1 MKTIH
6 DLSTLSWTLTGYA
19 PDTWRFL
26 TGIDM
31 GAPCVSEVPP
41 LPARVPASVQTLLL
55 EGGVI
60 PDWNHDLASREA
72 EWVENRHWVFAT
84 TLPRAW
90 FESGANRRLHCA
102 GLDAAGWVCCNE
114 QLIGRFENGFV
125 EHDFD
130 LSVVSLKEENAL
142 QIIFD
147 LPPRWLGQFNFTSQ
161 IKDFKARFNYTWDWQ
176 PRLVQIGVW
185 DRVTLEVTDGHE
197 LKEMRCAMSPQGFT
211 LFGQTPD
218 QVEVRLED
226 GDNCLLNATVD
237 PAQLAAGAVFDGL
250 PVEAWWPNGEGA
262 QKTYQLTVRLPQ
274 VPNRK
279 CHVLRDTSD
288 WVVGDEWTRTLGFKD
303 VTWQACDDAPP
314 EADPW
319 ICVVNGRPVFLQG
332 VNWTPI
338 RPNYADLTTADYEL
352 RIKAYADMGCN
363 VLRVWGGAFLEKEIF
378 YDLCDRYGLL
388 VWQEFPF
395 SSSGID
401 NWPPEDPALI
411 EETRPLVRSYIA
423 RRQHHASLLCW
434 CGGNELQ
441 GAMDGSKIGSGIPT
455 PATHP
460 LLQMMAG
467 EAAALDPTRRF
478 LHTSPTGPRAQADAK
493 EYGQGLHWDIH
504 GPWRPEPKS
513 YWDNDDSLFRSEV
526 GAAGASPQ
534 DILAEYYAP
543 GSLLPLAEDN
553 PIWAR
558 FGFWIQ
564 DEGFRRDHGRSPND
578 LSEWI
583 TWSQQLQR
591 DLMQHAALTSKKR
604 FPGIGGFIVWMGHDT
619 FPCPANTA
627 ILDFYGRPKPAAVA
641 LREIFLTAPGDL

>member
-6 DLSTLSWTLTGYA
+6 DLSSLDWTLTGYA
-19 PDTWRFL
+19 PDTWRFFAGTDL
-26 TGIDM
+26 
-31 GAPCVSEVPP
+31 GAPSVSEVVT
-41 LPARVPASVQTLLL
+41 LPARVPASVQQLLL

-60 PDWNHDLASREA
+60 PDWNYKLASREA
-72 EWVENRHWVFAT
+72 EWVENRQWVFAT

-90 FESGANRRLHCA
+90 FEHGAKRRLHCA

-114 QLIGRFENGFV
+114 RLIGRFENGFV

-130 LSVVSLKEENAL
+130 FSAVINRDENAL

-185 DRVTLEVTDGHE
+185 DRVTLEVGDGHE

-211 LFGQTPD
+211 LFGQTPAKIN
-218 QVEVRLED
+218 VRLED
-226 GDNCLLNATVD
+226 GETTLLNATVE
-237 PAQLAAGAVFDGL
+237 PAKLAAGATFDKL
-250 PVEAWWPNGEGA
+250 PIAAWWPNREGA
-262 QKTYQLTVRLPQ
+262 QKTYQLTVRLTG
-274 VPNRK
+274 K
-279 CHVLRDTSD
+279 DGTIA
-288 WVVGDEWTRTLGFKD
+288 DEWTRMIGFKD

-319 ICVVNGRPVFLQG
+319 ICVVNGRPIFLQG

-338 RPNYADLTTADYEL
+338 RPNYADLTTADYEV
-352 RIKAYADMGCN
+352 RIKAYAEMGCN
-363 VLRVWGGAFLEKEIF
+363 VFRVWGGAFLEKEIF

-441 GAMDGSKIGSGIPT
+441 GAMDGNKIGSGIPT

-504 GPWRPEPKS
+504 GPWRPVSKS

-534 DILAEYYAP
+534 DILEKYYEA

-553 PIWAR
+553 PLWAR

-564 DEGFRRDHGRSPND
+564 DEGFRQDHGRSPND
-578 LSEWI
+578 LNEWI
-583 TWSQQLQR
+583 AWSQKLQR
-591 DLMQHAALTSKKR
+591 DLMHHAAFTTKKR
-604 FPGIGGFIVWMGHDT
+604 FPGIGGFIVWMGHDP

-627 ILDFYGRPKPAAVA
+627 ILDFYGRPKPAADA
-641 LREIFLTAPGDL
+641 LREIFLRTPEDL